1 MHDLYYQG
9 GKMSGYKAILFDLDD
24 TLINRDEAV
33 DIMFFLIIKKC
44 YSDMPSNEMLADFK
58 IYDNKGYS
66 NKVNLLNRAC

>member
-1 MHDLYYQG
+1 
-9 GKMSGYKAILFDLDD
+9 MSGYKAIMFDLDD

-33 DIMFFLIIKKC
+33 DIMFSVILENC